1 MGAWGKEGHCLR
13 LLQVP
18 MQLQGSG
25 RWQLN
30 GAAAVAG
37 VQRSFPVAAGVQ
49 TLKRAPSK
57 QLHAWRS
64 HQCRLYP
71 MP

>member
-1 MGAWGKEGHCLR
+1 MGAWGEERHCLR

-30 GAAAVAG
+30 GATAVAG
-37 VQRSFPVAAGVQ
+37 VQRGFPVAAGVQ
-49 TLKRAPSK
+49 TLKRAPSE
-57 QLHAWRS
+57 QLHAWIS
-64 HQCRLYP
+64 HQCRSYP